1 MFHSRLTH
9 LGRRK
14 IVIMAR
20 AKKNKGSDRRVA
32 QVRDVLAEYRQAH
45 PNAKIDVYRQNVVS
59 IRIRIIDRAFE
70 GIDRVD
76 REGEVWAILEK
87 LPEDVRADITFL
99 LLLTPEETS
108 QSLANMEFENPIPS
122 RL

>member
-1 MFHSRLTH
+1 
-9 LGRRK
+9 
-14 IVIMAR
+14 MAR

-32 QVRDVLAEYRQAH
+32 QVRDVLAKYRQAH

-59 IRIRIIDRAFE
+59 IRIRIIGPAFE

-108 QSLANMEFENPIPS
+108 QSFANMEFENPIPS